1 MALIIT
7 DECINCGACVP
18 ECPNEAI
25 SEGEDIFI
33 IDPDKCTECVGWY
46 DEPQCVQVCPV
57 DCIVDDPDHRE
68 TKEQLLEKFKK
79 LHPDKEPKV

>member
-7 DECINCGACVP
+7 DECINCGACVS

-25 SEGEDIFI
+25 SEGDEYFV
-33 IDPDKCTECVGWY
+33 IDASKCTECIGWY
-46 DEPQCVQVCPV
+46 DEPQCVEVCPV
-57 DCIVDDPDHRE
+57 DSIVPDENNKE